1 MFELIDRVPASGK
14 ANRKK
19 ITHSNGSVE
28 YVTIENADDA
38 NPVGTPLNKATF
50 EAMQTA
56 TMPVAGSYVGNGE
69 DYREI
74 ELDFE
79 PLAVILLNTYV
90 RYSNYTQTPIFILT
104 QNYSFY
110 NGSLSGNKIIHD
122 ASKKTSD
129 DYITM
134 NDNNKTYYYIALK
147 GVIN

>member
-1 MFELIDRVPASGK
+1 MFEFTDRVPASGK

-19 ITHSNGSVE
+19 LIHADGSVE

-50 EAMQTA
+50 EAMQEA
-56 TMPVAGSYVGNGE
+56 IMPVARSYMGNGE

-90 RYSNYTQTPIFILT
+90 RYDNYSQIPIFILT

-110 NGSLSGNKIIHD
+110 NASLSGNKIIHD
-122 ASKKTSD
+122 ASRQTSQN
-129 DYITM
+129 YINM
-134 NDNNKTYYYIALK
+134 NDADRAYYYIALK

>member
-1 MFELIDRVPASGK
+1 MFEFTDRVPASGK

-19 ITHSNGSVE
+19 ITHSDGSVE

-56 TMPVAGSYVGNGE
+56 VMPVAGSYVGNGE
-69 DYREI
+69 AYREI

-79 PLAVILLNTYV
+79 PLAVILLNAVV
-90 RYSNYTQTPIFILT
+90 RYDNYPQTPIFILT

-122 ASKKTSD
+122 ASKQASG
-129 DYITM
+129 DYIYM
-134 NDNNKTYYYIALK
+134 NGADQTYYYIALK
-147 GVIN
+147 GVIK